1 MSRRDDAPSALNNI
15 DLITFSIYLALI
27 GVGWL
32 MVYTVNHEE
41 VQGIGPLEFLGTI
54 VGKQSIWILLS
65 LGVFFFI
72 LLIDWKFWQTFAYL
86 IYAISMVLLVGV
98 LFFGATIKGASS
110 WYVFGGFS
118 FQPSELAKFGTCLA
132 ISSYL
137 SSYNTSLKNFQSQ
150 VIAVSLFVVPVLL
163 ILLQP
168 DAGSALVFLSL
179 FILLFREGLS
189 SNYYLIA
196 VAAGTVLVLGLIYSP
211 FIVIL
216 GMLLTALLI
225 IAANM
230 KSSRGYWVSG
240 VLAAAGLI
248 YYLVRADIVSL
259 QVAFFVILAV
269 SILVGIWAGFNR
281 RAQLIRGLTFA
292 IVLGSGIAVAANYAF
307 NNILQSHQQ
316 ERIKVWLQPEECD
329 PQGALYNVL
338 QSKMAIGSGG
348 WQGKGF
354 LHGTMTKLKY
364 VPELS
369 TDFIFC
375 AIAEEQGF
383 VGSIGLIG
391 LFLVL
396 VIRMTVIAERQR
408 NNFARH
414 YAYAV
419 SGMLFFHFVI
429 NIGMTMG
436 LLPIIGIPLPFISQG
451 GSSLLGFTI
460 MIAVLLKLDSNRFK
474 I

>member
-1 MSRRDDAPSALNNI
+1 MPERNTSSALKNI
-15 DLITFSIYLALI
+15 DLITFSIFLALI
-27 GVGWL
+27 GIGWL
-32 MVYTVNHEE
+32 MVYTVNFED
-41 VQGIGPLEFLGTI
+41 VQQGGIIEFFNTTI
-54 VGKQSIWILLS
+54 GKQTMWIILS
-65 LGVFFFI
+65 LVVFFFI
-72 LLIDWKFWQTFAYL
+72 LLIDWKFWQTFSYL
-86 IYAISMVLLVGV
+86 IYSISIFLLVAVLAFGV
-98 LFFGATIKGASS
+98 TIKGASS
-110 WYVFGGFS
+110 WFIIGGFS

-132 ISSYL
+132 VSSYL
-137 SSYNTSLKNFQSQ
+137 SAYTTSLKDYQSQ
-150 VIAVSLFVVPVLL
+150 ITVVGLFLLPMGL

-189 SNYYLIA
+189 PNYYLIA
-196 VAAGTVLVLGLIYSP
+196 IAGSVVLVLGLIFSP
-211 FIVIL
+211 FSVIT
-216 GMLLTALLI
+216 GMFLVALAA
-225 IAANM
+225 IAGSI
-230 KSSRGYWVSG
+230 KPRGYWVAA
-240 VLAAAGLI
+240 VLLLTAVAYFLVVNEVVDLRIVFGIIGGLSLVAGGWAAL
-248 YYLVRADIVSL
+248 
-259 QVAFFVILAV
+259 
-269 SILVGIWAGFNR
+269 NR
-281 RAQLIRGLTFA
+281 RAQLARGLAFA
-292 IVLGSGIAVAANYAF
+292 VLLGSGIAIAANYAF
-307 NNILQSHQQ
+307 NNVLQAHQQ

-338 QSKMAIGSGG
+338 QSKLAIGSGG
-348 WQGKGF
+348 VQGKGF
-354 LHGTMTKLKY
+354 LNGTLTKLNY

-375 AIAEEQGF
+375 ALAEEQGF
-383 VGSIGLIG
+383 VGSLGIVG

-419 SGMLFFHFVI
+419 SGMLFFHFMI

-436 LLPIIGIPLPFISQG
+436 LLPIIGIPLPFISKG
-451 GSSLLGFTI
+451 GSSLLGFTL

>member
-1 MSRRDDAPSALNNI
+1 MRERNTSSALTNI
-15 DLITFSIYLALI
+15 DLITFCIYLALI
-27 GVGWL
+27 GIGWL
-32 MVYTVNHEE
+32 MVYTVNFEE
-41 VQGIGPLEFLGTI
+41 VNQVGIIEFFDTI
-54 VGKQSIWILLS
+54 VGKQTMWVALS
-65 LGVFFFI
+65 LVVFFFI
-72 LLIDWKFWQTFAYL
+72 LLIDWKFWQTFSYL
-86 IYAISMVLLVGV
+86 IYAISIVLLVAV
-98 LFFGATIKGASS
+98 LFFGVTIKGASS
-110 WYVFGGFS
+110 WFILGGFS

-132 ISSYL
+132 VSSYL
-137 SSYNTSLKNFQSQ
+137 SSYNTNLKYLQSQ
-150 VIAVSLFVVPVLL
+150 MTVVGLFILPVIL
-163 ILLQP
+163 ILFQP

-189 SNYYLIA
+189 STYYLIA
-196 VAAGTVLVLGLIYSP
+196 IAGSAILVMGLVYHP
-211 FIVIL
+211 YAVIL
-216 GMLLTALLI
+216 TLFLIALMILG
-225 IAANM
+225 AGM
-230 KSSRGYWVSG
+230 KSKWYWIGGVTGVATAAYYFVSQNNE
-240 VLAAAGLI
+240 LLP
-248 YYLVRADIVSL
+248 L
-259 QVAFFVILAV
+259 AFF
-269 SILVGIWAGFNR
+269 LVAGPSVLIGIWAAFNR
-281 RAQLIRGLTFA
+281 KGQLVRGLAYA
-292 IVLGSGIAVAANYAF
+292 ILLGSAIAITANYAF
-307 NNILQSHQQ
+307 NNVLQPHQQ

-348 WQGKGF
+348 FQGKGF
-354 LHGTMTKLKY
+354 RNGTMTSLNY

-383 VGSIGLIG
+383 VGSFGIIG

-408 NNFARH
+408 NNFGRH

-419 SGMLFFHFVI
+419 SGMLFFHFII

-436 LLPIIGIPLPFISQG
+436 LLPIIGIPLPFISKG
-451 GSSLLGFTI
+451 GSSLLGFTL